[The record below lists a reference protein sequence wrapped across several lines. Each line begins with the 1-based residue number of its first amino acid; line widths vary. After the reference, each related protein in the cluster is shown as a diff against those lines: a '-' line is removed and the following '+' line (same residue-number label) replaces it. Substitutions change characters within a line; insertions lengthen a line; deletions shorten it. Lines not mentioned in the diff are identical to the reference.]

1 MQQSRLIDQVTHIY
15 YECAQ
20 LTYDSIGYI
29 PETAGNV
36 AIFCQTDE
44 EYNSFQELVIH
55 LVKPS
60 DNPAQKYFQL
70 INPISIEG
78 RGEIPPTILSW
89 LYIRKPSKDTPEA
102 GDIDFV
108 LEQEKYD
115 KLKEQTDNGDIHNGS
130 IYKRAGWDMVE
141 LKNPNYDCIPYITI
155 LTMAEKVR
163 LRF

>member
-1 MQQSRLIDQVTHIY
+1 MY

-20 LTYDSIGYI
+20 LIYDSIGYI

-44 EYNSFQELVIH
+44 EYDSLQEMAAH
-55 LVKPS
+55 LVRTS
-60 DNPAQKYFQL
+60 NNPAQKYFQL
-70 INPISIEG
+70 IEPISIESKG
-78 RGEIPPTILSW
+78 KIPSTVLLW

-108 LEQEKYD
+108 LEREEYD
-115 KLKEQTDNGDIHNGS
+115 KLKEQTDSGNIRNGS
-130 IYKRAGWDMVE
+130 IYDRAGWDMLE
-141 LKNPNYDCIPYITI
+141 FKSSNCDYLPYITT
-155 LTMAEKVR
+155 LPMAEKVR

>member
-15 YECAQ
+15 YACAQ
-20 LTYDSIGYI
+20 LIYDSIDYI

-44 EYNSFQELVIH
+44 EYDGFQKLANH
-55 LVKPS
+55 LVRPS

-70 INPISIEG
+70 IEPISIKG
-78 RGEIPPTILSW
+78 KGEIPPTVLSW

-108 LEQEKYD
+108 LTQEEYNE
-115 KLKEQTDNGDIHNGS
+115 LKEQTGNGNIQNCS
-130 IYKRAGWDMVE
+130 IYARASWDMLE
-141 LKNPNYDCIPYITI
+141 FRHPNYDCIPYITI
-155 LTMAEKVR
+155 LPMAEKVR

>member
-1 MQQSRLIDQVTHIY
+1 MQQSQLVDQVTHIY

-20 LTYDSIGYI
+20 LIHTSIGYV

-44 EYNSFQELVIH
+44 EYDTFQELTIH
-55 LVKPS
+55 LTKTS

-70 INPISIEG
+70 IEPISIKG
-78 RGEIPPTILSW
+78 KSEIPPTVMSW
-89 LYIRKPSKDTPEA
+89 LYIRKPSKDTPEV

-108 LEQEKYD
+108 LELEEYN
-115 KLKEQTDNGDIHNGS
+115 KLKEQTGNGNIQNGS
-130 IYKRAGWDMVE
+130 IYKRADWDMLE
-141 LKNPNYDCIPYITI
+141 FKNTKYDSIPYITT
-155 LTMAEKVR
+155 LPMAEKAR